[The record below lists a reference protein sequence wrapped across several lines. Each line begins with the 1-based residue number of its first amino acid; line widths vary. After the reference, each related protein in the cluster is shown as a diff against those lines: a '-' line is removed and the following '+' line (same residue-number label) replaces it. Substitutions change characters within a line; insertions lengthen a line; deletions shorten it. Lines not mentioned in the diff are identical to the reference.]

1 MIDIND
7 LTNEQLARA
16 VDLYLFRIFSEVKA
30 QEQLK
35 DEYLYLSISTEC
47 RNTSIVVNHVITLGY
62 DNEQKIKCGNLFEAM
77 DTIRERL
84 ETEKPSMP
92 KEMTIAL
99 PAPKHDD
106 YAEYEDAK

>member
-1 MIDIND
+1 MNIQN
-7 LTNEQLARA
+7 LTNNELAAA
-16 VDLYLFRIFSEVKA
+16 VDEYMFRIFQEVK
-30 QEQLK
+30 QHEKLK
-35 DEYLYLSISTEC
+35 DEYLYLSIATEC
-47 RNTSIVVNHVITLGY
+47 RNTEIVVNHTITLGY

-92 KEMTIAL
+92 KVMKIAL

-106 YAEYEDAK
+106 YSDFVEVE